1 MPAASIPWAWQ
12 AAGWSISHPARPQGS
27 QHCGFCSNKWSLVT
41 VRGDYYNLII
51 GLALMVHSVLLRD
64 EKEYSPRPLETAVQM
79 RREKT
84 GNPEWG
90 QWKRLQSQDRLSEF

>member
-51 GLALMVHSVLLRD
+51 GLAVMVHSVLLRD
-64 EKEYSPRPLETAVQM
+64 EEYCPCPLETAVQM

-84 GNPEWG
+84 GNPKWG
-90 QWKRLQSQDRLSEF
+90 K